1 MPRGRPWE
9 YVLAFPSRMKRILI
23 ALSMF
28 LLLAPVPGAAQK
40 RLSKNERLRLQELEI
55 ERLQR
60 VADSLRLVIDSL
72 TFEPTTFEDSLA
84 VMEPEEERRAEAFD
98 AAVTDSLLGE
108 WYRQRVMRDYEEAS
122 RYNMD
127 SVRFTSNVSDAELE
141 RRLKA
146 MNSYITL
153 PFNETVKNY
162 MVLYSEKMPRHMGT
176 LLGRSVY
183 YFPIFEEIFA
193 KYDIPLE
200 LKYMA
205 VIESNFNPVARSRVG
220 AMGMWQFMYNTARS
234 YGLKINSFVDE
245 RLDVEKSADA
255 AARYLKDAYDVFGDW
270 CLAISSYNCG
280 FGNVQKA
287 IRRAGSRKFW
297 DIYDYLPHETRGY
310 MPAFVGA
317 MYAFEYRNEYGLSAA
332 DVGLPVACD
341 TFEIRK
347 NLHFKQI
354 NETVGVPLEMLRQL
368 NPQYTHDI
376 IPGDEGTYVLQL
388 PVSWTSAFLD
398 VPRDTLYNHKSGELL
413 NQQVL
418 KNLKESGGESRI
430 AYKVRSGDYLGKIA
444 SRYHVTVKQIKQWN
458 HLRSDNL
465 RIGQILYIYGRGGAP
480 SGGSGTAKSSE
491 DKKDLPAASGGI
503 NTAAGFSGEYTM
515 YTVQSGDNL
524 YDIAKKYPGV
534 SARNIMDFNGMSSSK
549 LRVGQKLKIPKP

>member
-1 MPRGRPWE
+1 
-9 YVLAFPSRMKRILI
+9 MKRLPVV
-23 ALSMF
+23 LS
-28 LLLAPVPGAAQK
+28 LLLVLVPLPGEAQK
-40 RLSKNERLRLQELEI
+40 KLSKNERIRLQGLEI
-55 ERLQR
+55 ERLHG
-60 VADSLRLVIDSL
+60 VVDSLRLVIDSL
-72 TFEPTTFEDSLA
+72 TLEPTTFEDSLA
-84 VMEPEEERRAEAFD
+84 VMEVEEERREYD

-108 WYRQRVMRDYEEAS
+108 WYRQRIMRDYEEA
-122 RYNMD
+122 RKLDMD
-127 SVRFTSNVSDAELE
+127 SVRFTSEVSDAELE

-162 MVLYSEKMPRHMGT
+162 MVLYSEKMPRNMGV
-176 LLGRSVY
+176 LLGRSAY

-193 KYDIPLE
+193 KYDLPLE
-200 LKYMA
+200 LKYLA
-205 VIESNFNPVARSRVG
+205 VIESNFNPVARSRAG
-220 AMGMWQFMYNTARS
+220 AMGMWQFMYNTARG

-255 AARYLKDAYDVFGDW
+255 AARYLKDAYGMFGDW

-280 FGNVQKA
+280 LGNVQKA
-287 IRRAGSRKFW
+287 IRRAGSTKFW
-297 DIYDYLPHETRGY
+297 DIYEYLPRETRGY

-317 MYAFEYRNEYGLSAA
+317 MYAFEYRSEYGLAPA

-341 TFEIRK
+341 TFEIHR

-376 IPGDEGTYVLQL
+376 IPGDEGTQVLQL
-388 PVSWTSAFLD
+388 PFSWSSAFMD

-413 NQQVL
+413 NTQVL
-418 KNLKESGGESRI
+418 KNLKESGGETRV

-465 RIGQILYIYGRGGAP
+465 RVGQVLYIYRRGGAP
-480 SGGSGTAKSSE
+480 APASDGARAAQSAS
-491 DKKDLPAASGGI
+491 DKKDLPAAEGGI

-515 YTVQSGDNL
+515 YTVESGDNL

>member
-1 MPRGRPWE
+1 
-9 YVLAFPSRMKRILI
+9 MKRLPVV
-23 ALSMF
+23 LS
-28 LLLAPVPGAAQK
+28 LLLVLVPLPGEAQK
-40 RLSKNERLRLQELEI
+40 KLSKNERIRLQGLEI
-55 ERLQR
+55 ERLHG
-60 VADSLRLVIDSL
+60 VVDSLRLVIDSL
-72 TFEPTTFEDSLA
+72 TLEPTTFEDSLA
-84 VMEPEEERRAEAFD
+84 VMEVEEERREYD

-108 WYRQRVMRDYEEAS
+108 WYRQRIMRDYEEA
-122 RYNMD
+122 RKLDMD
-127 SVRFTSNVSDAELE
+127 SVRFTSEVSDAELE

-162 MVLYSEKMPRHMGT
+162 MVLYSEKMPRNMGV
-176 LLGRSVY
+176 LLGRSAY

-193 KYDIPLE
+193 KYDLPLE
-200 LKYMA
+200 LKYLA
-205 VIESNFNPVARSRVG
+205 VIESNFNPVARSRAG
-220 AMGMWQFMYNTARS
+220 AMGMWQFMYNTARG

-255 AARYLKDAYDVFGDW
+255 AARYLKDAYGMFGDW

-280 FGNVQKA
+280 LGNVQKA
-287 IRRAGSRKFW
+287 IRRAGSSKFW
-297 DIYDYLPHETRGY
+297 DIYEYLPRETRGY

-317 MYAFEYRNEYGLSAA
+317 MYAFEYRSEYGLAPA

-341 TFEIRK
+341 TFEIHR

-376 IPGDEGTYVLQL
+376 IPGDEGTQVLQL
-388 PVSWTSAFLD
+388 PFSWSSAFMD

-413 NQQVL
+413 NTQVL
-418 KNLKESGGESRI
+418 KNLKESGGETRV

-465 RIGQILYIYGRGGAP
+465 RVGQVLYIYRRGGAP
-480 SGGSGTAKSSE
+480 APASDGARAAQSAS
-491 DKKDLPAASGGI
+491 DKKDLPAAEGGI

-515 YTVQSGDNL
+515 YTVESGDNL

>member
-1 MPRGRPWE
+1 
-9 YVLAFPSRMKRILI
+9 MKRLPIILS
-23 ALSMF
+23 LL
-28 LLLAPVPGAAQK
+28 LLLAPLSGSAQK
-40 RLSKNERLRLQELEI
+40 RISKKERIRLQNLEI
-55 ERLQR
+55 ERLQNT
-60 VADSLRLVIDSL
+60 VDSLQLIIDSL
-72 TFEPTTFEDSLA
+72 TFEPVAFEDSMMVA
-84 VMEPEEERRAEAFD
+84 ESEEERRAEAFD

-122 RYNMD
+122 KYNMD

-146 MNSYITL
+146 MNSFITL

-220 AMGMWQFMYNTARS
+220 AMGMWQFMYNTARG

-255 AARYLKDAYDVFGDW
+255 AARYLKDAYEMFGDW

-280 FGNVQKA
+280 LGNVQKA
-287 IRRAGSRKFW
+287 IKRAGSRKFW

-317 MYAFEYRNEYGLSAA
+317 MYAFEYRNEYGLSSA

-341 TFEIRK
+341 TFEIRR

-376 IPGDEGTYVLQL
+376 IPGDEGMYVLQL

-418 KNLKESGGESRI
+418 KNIKESGSETRV

-465 RIGQILYIYGRGGAP
+465 RIGQILYIYNRGGAL
-480 SGGSGTAKSSE
+480 SGGSSQAKSSD
-491 DKKDLPAASGGI
+491 DKKDLPAASGGV